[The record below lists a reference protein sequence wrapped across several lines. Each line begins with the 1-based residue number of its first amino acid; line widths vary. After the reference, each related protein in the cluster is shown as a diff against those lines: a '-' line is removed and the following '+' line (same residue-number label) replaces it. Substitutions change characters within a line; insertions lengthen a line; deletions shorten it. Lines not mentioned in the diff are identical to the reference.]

1 MGSSRVKLGVS
12 APKKVRKLKNGGS
25 FSGTVNLG
33 AGSPTRYSDT
43 SGRFL
48 LTIPFDSIRS
58 PSIEAS
64 FRRRQGLGG
73 GKNTPSLMF
82 GGKYT
87 YDINKKRKP
96 SRKKSVLKEQRLS
109 GAELT
114 NEDTQELYDLRR
126 KSDIQKIA
134 DHYAMFLIGKKGK

>member
-43 SGRFL
+43 SGRFS
-48 LTIPFDSIRS
+48 LTIPFGPKRVEKRR

-73 GKNTPSLMF
+73 SRSKIVPSLII
-82 GGKYT
+82 GGRYR
-87 YDINKKRKP
+87 YN
-96 SRKKSVLKEQRLS
+96 
-109 GAELT
+109 
-114 NEDTQELYDLRR
+114 
-126 KSDIQKIA
+126 
-134 DHYAMFLIGKKGK
+134 IGEKGK